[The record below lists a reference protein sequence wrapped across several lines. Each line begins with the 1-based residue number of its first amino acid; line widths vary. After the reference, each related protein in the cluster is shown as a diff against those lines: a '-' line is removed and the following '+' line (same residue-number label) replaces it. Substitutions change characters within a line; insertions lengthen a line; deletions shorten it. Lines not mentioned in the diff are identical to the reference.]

1 LRPNGSNRAG
11 INVVKQTRKKTAE
24 PTGDLSNGRRHD
36 TALLL
41 IDVLNS
47 FESETV
53 HALTRAWPIGRPL
66 SQLKARAKALGVPV
80 IYVNDNFGMW
90 QSNLDE
96 VIKQCLR
103 GGGRAQQFVQGL
115 LPDRNDYC
123 VLKPKHSGFF
133 QTPLDLLL
141 KHLQA
146 KRLILTGLW
155 TNNCVLFTAH
165 DAYMRDF
172 QLCVPKDCVAA
183 HTHSDH
189 RYGLKQMEAVS
200 KAQIVSSRAVRF

>member
-1 LRPNGSNRAG
+1 M
-11 INVVKQTRKKTAE
+11 VKKTGKKAAG
-24 PTGDLSNGRRHD
+24 PTGDLSNGRRNE

-47 FESETV
+47 FESEPGN
-53 HALTRAWPIGRPL
+53 ALTRAWPIGIPL
-66 SQLKARAKALGVPV
+66 MQLKMRAKSLGVPV

-103 GGGRAQQFVQGL
+103 GGGRAQQFVQRL
-115 LPDRNDYC
+115 LPDRDDYC

-146 KRLILTGLW
+146 RRLVLTGLW

-172 QLCVPKDCVAA
+172 ELCVVKDCVAA
-183 HTHSDH
+183 HKHSDH
-189 RYGLKQMEAVS
+189 RNALDQMEGVL
-200 KAQIVSSRAVRF
+200 KARIVSSRSVRF